1 MERPVSNNRRTQ
13 VGARCLRPG
22 MRRPTVNDDRLV
34 KTLLLAALNHG
45 TIKSPIAGQ
54 EATTV
59 LNKCKNWAARV
70 GQIKIQENA
79 GSQPTIQL
87 QLSGVDVQSIIDQA
101 VAVDNHGNRIRKL
114 KDLVFAEFGIEN
126 QQELFARLPFRWR
139 GTDRE
144 CEVLV
149 SNVREAHVETL
160 ATGGASWRLIVDYR
174 VDQAGCAVRDDRER
188 LEKFRQDGKPART
201 ICWLPSFLNH
211 KSMEQLGRLVR
222 LDHILTENRFP
233 TFVTHLSEVD
243 RAAAR
248 ALLENQRD
256 VLRSQFKAQ
265 VEIAYGLRQ
274 GDTQYLDPSNTL
286 ELAEH
291 FQSLDPT
298 LTLQPP
304 AASNFAEG
312 LQLLLDQALRNQFPA
327 HPTLV

>member
-1 MERPVSNNRRTQ
+1 M
-13 VGARCLRPG
+13 
-22 MRRPTVNDDRLV
+22 
-34 KTLLLAALNHG
+34 
-45 TIKSPIAGQ
+45 
-54 EATTV
+54 
-59 LNKCKNWAARV
+59 
-70 GQIKIQENA
+70 KIQENA

-87 QLSGVDVQSIIDQA
+87 QISGVDVQSIIDQA
-101 VAVDNHGNRIRKL
+101 EAVDNHGNRIRKL
-114 KDLVFAEFGIEN
+114 KDMLFGEFGIEN

-149 SNVREAHVETL
+149 SNVRDVPEETL
-160 ATGGASWRLIVDYR
+160 ATGGASWRLIVDYPF
-174 VDQAGCAVRDDRER
+174 DQAGGSVQNDLER

-248 ALLENQRD
+248 AQLENQRD

-265 VEIAYGLRQ
+265 VEMAYGLRQ
-274 GDTQYLDPSNTL
+274 GDAQYLDPSNTL

-304 AASNFAEG
+304 PASNLAEA
-312 LQLLLDQALRNQFPA
+312 LRLLLDQALRNQFPA
-327 HPTLV
+327 HPMFVEDTSLTKGVIQKVFEVVQSAIRSSEPSVLVGDMTTRKHMLRIPLHFGWATWERTGFKLASIGSNTSSA